1 MSVSAPAASSPIEAP
16 VTLPTPVGTITL
28 TPAEGGAP
36 FPNGASAAAAAAPAV
51 EAAPAPVLAAPR
63 GYVTQREVLLDRL
76 VSYFSKDDF
85 AALDKVLP
93 IINREDE
100 VSLRLV
106 DWFVTN
112 YAKKTLT
119 TYLNHSGRRFVV
131 HNEYK
136 LRLRSYKKKQ
146 FDPFCR
152 WDRIEIPY
160 RDDTVV
166 TTTVGQLNFFK
177 WALENKVIDFIRE
190 NQKAIESDMNARN
203 STARA
208 KPAVSGSGAG
218 DKTRRK
224 RQELTSS
231 RVKGLSKQPAHI
243 TVEFN

>member
-1 MSVSAPAASSPIEAP
+1 MSASAPAADSFTEPP
-16 VTLPTPVGTITL
+16 LTLPTPVGTITL

-36 FPNGASAAAAAAPAV
+36 FPTAAAAV
-51 EAAPAPVLAAPR
+51 PAPILTTPR
-63 GYVTQREVLLDRL
+63 GYATQREVLLDRL
-76 VSYFSKDDF
+76 VNYFSKDDF

-136 LRLRSYKKKQ
+136 LRLRSYKKRQ

-160 RDDTVV
+160 RNDTVV

-177 WALENKVIDFIRE
+177 WALENEVIDFIRE
-190 NQKAIESDMNARN
+190 NQKTIEADMNARN

-208 KPAVSGSGAG
+208 KPSVSGGASG

-224 RQELTSS
+224 RQELTNS
-231 RVKGLSKQPAHI
+231 RVKGLSKQPVQI
-243 TVEFN
+243 TMAFS

>member
-1 MSVSAPAASSPIEAP
+1 MSASAPAASQPIEAP
-16 VTLPTPVGTITL
+16 LTLPAPVGTITL

-36 FPNGASAAAAAAPAV
+36 FPSATAAAAP
-51 EAAPAPVLAAPR
+51 AAPAPVLAAPR
-63 GYVTQREVLLDRL
+63 GYATQREVLLEGL

-160 RDDTVV
+160 RNDTVV

-177 WALENKVIDFIRE
+177 WALENGVIDFIRE
-190 NQKAIESDMNARN
+190 NQKAIEADMNARN

-208 KPAVSGSGAG
+208 KPTVSGSGAG

-231 RVKGLSKQPAHI
+231 RVKGLSKQSATI
-243 TVEFN
+243 TMEFS

>member
-1 MSVSAPAASSPIEAP
+1 MMPVSTPVAASLNDSPLTLPSPVGIITPTTTSTNDDAEASAPLLDACH
-16 VTLPTPVGTITL
+16 
-28 TPAEGGAP
+28 
-36 FPNGASAAAAAAPAV
+36 
-51 EAAPAPVLAAPR
+51 
-63 GYVTQREVLLDRL
+63 GYVTQRQVLLDRL
-76 VSYFSKDDF
+76 INYFSTNDF

-136 LRLRSYKKKQ
+136 LRLRSYKKRQ

-160 RDDTVV
+160 RDNSVV

-177 WALENKVIDFIRE
+177 WALENKVIEFIRE
-190 NQKAIESDMNARN
+190 NQNAIETDMNTRN

-208 KPAVSGSGAG
+208 KPSLSSSASS

-231 RVKGLSKQPAHI
+231 RVKGLSKQPVHV
-243 TVEFN
+243 TMEFS